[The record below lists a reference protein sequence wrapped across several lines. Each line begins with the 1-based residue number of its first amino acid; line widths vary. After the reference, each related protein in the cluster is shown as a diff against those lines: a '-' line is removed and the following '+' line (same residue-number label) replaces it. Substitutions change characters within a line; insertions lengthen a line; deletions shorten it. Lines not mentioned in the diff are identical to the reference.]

1 MVKVF
6 EAILTVLAGV
16 VGAYAVYFILN
27 KLAELMPG
35 RWEDRIK
42 PYFYILPAIA
52 IVAVIVLYPTIQTI
66 NFSFANA
73 DSTAYVGLK
82 NYTEL
87 LGSGN
92 FHQTLFNTLLWMIVA
107 PAATIFVGLIV
118 ATLADRLGPKTEKLS
133 KTIIFL
139 PMAIGAVGA
148 ATIWKFVYVYSTPGS
163 PQIGLQNAIW
173 TGPLGQSPV
182 DWLGNQN
189 LHFNTFELIIIL
201 LWLQI
206 GYSMVLLSAAIKSV
220 PGDTVEAARIDGANE
235 FQIFRR
241 ILVPQIRPTI
251 ITVFITVLIGVMK
264 IFDLIYVME
273 GAGQANTNVVGV
285 QFYQELFTN
294 QNTGHAAAIVVM
306 LMVAV
311 IPVMIYQVRH
321 FRAQEANR

>member
-1 MVKVF
+1 MGKII
-6 EAILTVLAGV
+6 EALLIVLGGV
-16 VGAYAVYFILN
+16 VGAYVVYFVLN
-27 KLAELMPG
+27 KLAELLPG

-42 PYFYILPAIA
+42 PYFYVLPAIVL
-52 IVAVIVLYPTIQTI
+52 VAVIVLYPTLQTI

-73 DSTAYVGLK
+73 DSTSYIGLK
-82 NYTEL
+82 NYTQL
-87 LGSGN
+87 LGSSD
-92 FHQTLFNTLLWMIVA
+92 FHQTLFNTLLWIIVA
-107 PAATIFVGLIV
+107 PAATIILGLVV
-118 ATLADRLGPKTEKLS
+118 ATLADRLGPRSEKLS

-148 ATIWKFVYVYSTPGS
+148 ATIWKFMYVYSTPGS

-173 TGPLGQSPV
+173 TGIGKAPV
-182 DWLGNQN
+182 DWLGQQK
-189 LHFNTFELIIIL
+189 LHFNTFELIIIV

-220 PGDTVEAARIDGANE
+220 PADTVEAARIDGANE
-235 FQIFRR
+235 LQIFWRV
-241 ILVPQIRPTI
+241 LVPQIRPTI

-264 IFDLIYVME
+264 IFDLIYVTE
-273 GAGQANTNVVGV
+273 GAGQNNTSVIGI
-285 QFYQELFTN
+285 QFYIEEFTN

-306 LMVAV
+306 LMIAV

>member
-1 MVKVF
+1 MVKIF

-16 VGAYAVYFILN
+16 VGAYVLYFVLN
-27 KLAELMPG
+27 KVAELLPG
-35 RWEDRIK
+35 KWEERIK
-42 PYFYILPAIA
+42 PYFYVLPAIA
-52 IVAVIVLYPTIQTI
+52 IVAIIVLYPTVQTI
-66 NFSFANA
+66 NYSFANA
-73 DSTAYVGLK
+73 DSTAYVGLA
-82 NYTEL
+82 NFREL
-87 LGSGN
+87 LSSSD
-92 FHQTLFNTLLWMIVA
+92 FHATLFNTLLWMVVA
-107 PAATIFVGLIV
+107 PAATIAVGLVV
-118 ATLADRLGPKTEKLS
+118 ATLADRLSPRSEKLS

-173 TGPLGQSPV
+173 TGLGRQPI
-182 DWLGNQN
+182 DWLGQQK

-206 GYSMVLLSAAIKSV
+206 GYSMVLLSAAIKGV

-241 ILVPQIRPTI
+241 VLVPQIRPTI

-273 GAGQANTNVVGV
+273 GAGQNNTSVIGV

-306 LMVAV
+306 LMIAV
-311 IPVMIYQVRH
+311 IPVMIYQVRN

>member
-1 MVKVF
+1 MVKVL

-16 VGAYAVYFILN
+16 VGAYGVFFVLN

-35 RWEDRIK
+35 GWEDRVK
-42 PYFYILPAIA
+42 PYLYVLPAIV
-52 IVAVIVLYPTIQTI
+52 IVAVIVLYPTLQTI

-73 DSTAYVGLK
+73 DSSAYVGLK

-87 LGSGN
+87 LGSSDFQN
-92 FHQTLFNTLLWMIVA
+92 TLFNTLIWMIIA
-107 PAATIFVGLIV
+107 PAATIFLGLIV
-118 ATLADRLGPKTEKLS
+118 ATLADRLGPKAEKLS

-148 ATIWKFVYVYSTPGS
+148 ATIWKFVYVYSTPGQ

-173 TGPLGQSPV
+173 TGLGRSPV
-182 DWLGNQN
+182 DWLGQQS
-189 LHFNTFELIIIL
+189 LHFNTFELIVIL

-206 GYSMVLLSAAIKSV
+206 GYSMVLLSAAIKGV

-264 IFDLIYVME
+264 IFDIIYVME
-273 GAGQANTNVVGV
+273 GAGQNNTSVIGIA
-285 QFYQELFTN
+285 FYEEEFTN
-294 QNTGHAAAIVVM
+294 QNTGEHAAAIVVI

-311 IPVMIYQVRH
+311 IPVMVYQVRN
-321 FRAQEANR
+321 FRAQEAAR